1 MAGSL
6 CSGESLAFIKN
17 FYENLSFTVFVQ
29 YKKGQQEGGDLP
41 PPTQLRIGL
50 TVFSNIFHRHVDF
63 SATFFISGQT
73 K

>member
-29 YKKGQQEGGDLP
+29 YKKGQQEEGGGGGAICPLP
-41 PPTQLRIGL
+41 P
-50 TVFSNIFHRHVDF
+50 H
-63 SATFFISGQT
+63 SG
-73 K
+73 